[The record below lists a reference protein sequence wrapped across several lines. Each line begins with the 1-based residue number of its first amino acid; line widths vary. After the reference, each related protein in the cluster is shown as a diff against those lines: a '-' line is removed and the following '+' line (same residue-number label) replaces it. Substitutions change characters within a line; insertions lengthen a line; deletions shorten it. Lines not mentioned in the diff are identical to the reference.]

1 MTPIKTIY
9 INPLLRNLIASGY
22 EMLFG
27 ISRKRALGIVLAF
40 IDPRMDSASSF
51 SKRGVWMDRVVQEAP
66 GLFVRR
72 IQKQAELIE
81 AAGCSTKP
89 TPRVVFTVIMD
100 AVKAY
105 NEILGRPCTRHET
118 FFRRHQDGRIEF
130 ITGSDH
136 FKMSLLCS
144 VNPSD
149 FDRVF
154 RRVHPTQAGPELLRG
169 VLMSR
174 ERPWYPIIKEKD
186 EYGTVLTPHDLSIYA
201 AFSSDAQ
208 MDRRHVRD
216 TRPA

>member
-22 EMLFG
+22 ETHFG

-81 AAGCSTKP
+81 GAGGNTKP
-89 TPRVVFTVIMD
+89 TPRLVYTVMLEAI
-100 AVKAY
+100 KAY
-105 NEILGRPCTRHET
+105 NEILAGPCPRPET
-118 FFRRHQDGRIEF
+118 FFRRHHDGRIEF

-154 RRVHPTQAGPELLRG
+154 RRVHPTQAGPELSLG
-169 VLMSR
+169 VSMSR

-186 EYGTVLTPHDLSIYA
+186 EYGTVLTQHDISVYA
-201 AFSSDAQ
+201 AFGGDAQ
-208 MDRRHVRD
+208 MDRRNARD
-216 TRPA
+216 NRPA

>member
-1 MTPIKTIY
+1 MTTIKTIY

-22 EMLFG
+22 EILFG

-40 IDPRMDSASSF
+40 VDPRMDSASSF
-51 SKRGVWMDRVVQEAP
+51 NKRGVWMDRVVQEEP

-81 AAGCSTKP
+81 SAGGAKP
-89 TPRVVFTVIMD
+89 TPRLVFTVIMD
-100 AVKAY
+100 AIIAY
-105 NEILGRPCTRHET
+105 NEILDRPCSRPET
-118 FFRRHQDGRIEF
+118 FFRRHPDGRIEF

-136 FKMSLLCS
+136 FKMALLCS
-144 VNPSD
+144 INPSD

-174 ERPWYPIIKEKD
+174 ERPWYPIIKERE
-186 EYGTVLTPHDLSIYA
+186 EYGTVLTQHDLDLYA
-201 AFSSDAQ
+201 SFGKNAT
-208 MDRRHVRD
+208 MG
-216 TRPA
+216 

>member
-1 MTPIKTIY
+1 MTTIKTIY

-40 IDPRMDSASSF
+40 IDPRMDSASAF

-66 GLFVRR
+66 GLFVKRL
-72 IQKQAELIE
+72 QKQAELIE
-81 AAGCSTKP
+81 SAGGAKP
-89 TPRVVFTVIMD
+89 TPRLVFTVIMD
-100 AVKAY
+100 AIIAY
-105 NEILGRPCTRHET
+105 NEILDRPCSRPET
-118 FFRRHQDGRIEF
+118 FFRRHPDGRIEF

-136 FKMSLLCS
+136 FKMALLCS
-144 VNPSD
+144 INPSD

-174 ERPWYPIIKEKD
+174 ERPWFPIIKEKE
-186 EYGTVLTPHDLSIYA
+186 EYGTVITKHDL
-201 AFSSDAQ
+201 DAY
-208 MDRRHVRD
+208 
-216 TRPA
+216 TRLSKNATVG